1 MPPKTHTVYTDGSCL
16 NNGTQRASAGIG
28 VFFGVDNPRNIS
40 RRLVADK
47 VSNNVAEVRAILAV
61 LDEMGEELV
70 RGEKV
75 VIYTDSTY
83 AIRACGEYGKKMA
96 SQGWKTSQGRPIPN
110 AELVQIAWN
119 TCKDLPNL
127 KLEYVQAHTGKGDVH
142 SVGNAWA
149 DKLAVEGAG
158 GRKVFLQPP
167 KEAPPRRPNRAAQA
181 AKATESGCGGPGQRD
196 SGKKEVVWLDV
207 PYGSKDEAKKLG
219 AWWNPNVRRWY
230 VPSHLDEARRSVL
243 SKRWG

>member
-1 MPPKTHTVYTDGSCL
+1 MPTQTHIVYTDGSCL

-28 VFFGVDNPRNIS
+28 VFFGLGNPRNIS
-40 RRLVADK
+40 RKLVADK
-47 VSNNVAEVRAILAV
+47 VSNNVAEVSAILAV
-61 LDEMGEELV
+61 LDEMREELGCGDEV
-70 RGEKV
+70 I
-75 VIYTDSTY
+75 IYTDSTY

-110 AELVQIAWN
+110 AELVRIAW
-119 TCKDLPNL
+119 TRCKDLPNL
-127 KLEYVQAHTGKGDVH
+127 KLEYVQAHTGRRDAH

-158 GRKVFLQPP
+158 GRKVFLQSP
-167 KEAPPRRPNRAAQA
+167 KVTAPRRPNGKVDTSAQA
-181 AKATESGCGGPGQRD
+181 GMDYGRPEEHNKRN
-196 SGKKEVVWLDV
+196 KEVVWLDV
-207 PYGSKDEAKKLG
+207 PYASKDEAKGMG

-230 VPSHLDEARRSVL
+230 VPPHLDEPRRGAL

>member
-28 VFFGVDNPRNIS
+28 VFFSVDNPRNIS
-40 RRLVADK
+40 RKLVADK
-47 VSNNVAEVRAILAV
+47 VSNNIAEVRAILAV
-61 LDEMGEELV
+61 LDEMREELV
-70 RGEKV
+70 RGDKV

-96 SQGWKTSQGRPIPN
+96 GQGWKTTQGRPIPN
-110 AELVQIAWN
+110 AELVRIAWN

-127 KLEYVQAHTGKGDVH
+127 KLEHVQAHTGKDDVH

-167 KEAPPRRPNRAAQA
+167 KETAPRRPNRVAEAGQA
-181 AKATESGCGGPGQRD
+181 SKDR
-196 SGKKEVVWLDV
+196 KEVVWLDV
-207 PYGSKDEAKKLG
+207 PYASKDEAKRLG

-230 VPSHLDEARRSVL
+230 APPHLDEARRGVL